1 MRKGVNGA
9 RTDIGYKITDI
20 GYKITK
26 HSCTMYIVQ
35 KQLYLNKA
43 GLAVD
48 VKADVLFSLA
58 VGRVQLTDHLIR
70 LTC

>member
-1 MRKGVNGA
+1 
-9 RTDIGYKITDI
+9 
-20 GYKITK
+20 
-26 HSCTMYIVQ
+26 MYIVQ